1 MINQVLFH
9 GQTKRMPGSTIKP
22 ILDYGPAIEYE
33 NLSTYGPF
41 IDEKTKYGS
50 GYMRNFN
57 SSYKGFMTMRDC
69 LKNSINTCALQA
81 FRMTNNEQKKEFAAN
96 LGITF
101 KEEVLPESY
110 AIGAFNGV
118 SPVQLAAAYS
128 AFGNGGYYAS
138 PYSYTKIVY
147 RDTNETITQEV
158 NRKKVMK
165 EQTAYIIAN
174 ILTGAT
180 TSRVRVSGTQV
191 ATKTGTTSYDTS
203 YLKKFGLTS
212 SVIPD
217 AWTSSFT
224 TDYAVAIWYGY
235 VDGLTS
241 ETVKNKYYLKNGH
254 ASSERLKIQA
264 AICNN
269 IYEKNTKF
277 LYTK

>member
-1 MINQVLFH
+1 
-9 GQTKRMPGSTIKP
+9 
-22 ILDYGPAIEYE
+22 
-33 NLSTYGPF
+33 
-41 IDEKTKYGS
+41 
-50 GYMRNFN
+50 
-57 SSYKGFMTMRDC
+57 
-69 LKNSINTCALQA
+69 
-81 FRMTNNEQKKEFAAN
+81 
-96 LGITF
+96 
-101 KEEVLPESY
+101 
-110 AIGAFNGV
+110 
-118 SPVQLAAAYS
+118 
-128 AFGNGGYYAS
+128 
-138 PYSYTKIVY
+138 
-147 RDTNETITQEV
+147 
-158 NRKKVMK
+158 MK

-269 IYEKNTKF
+269 IYEKTLNLKIQEE
-277 LYTK
+277 